1 MRDVGRLVCREAT
14 TTNKE
19 GAETQQAEAESIEGR
34 KGGKKLEFLL
44 THQNAHFGLAEQPV
58 EYTRNG
64 ETHGGV
70 GSADGGSQRMALVVF
85 VLPVVTGQARGAS
98 EFQQQ

>member
-1 MRDVGRLVCREAT
+1 MRDVGRLLCREAT

-64 ETHGGV
+64 QTHGGV
-70 GSADGGSQRMALVVF
+70 GGADGSQRMAIVVF
-85 VLPVVTGQARGAS
+85 VLPVTGQARGAS
-98 EFQQQ
+98 DLQQQ